1 MNPFLF
7 LFALLSL
14 LLSSCENTT
23 HNNKTVMKNDEF
35 EWQETLSCPPGYAID
50 VFAGGLSSKRGFTSL
65 FLGTH
70 TGKSGWGS
78 DGRSMTY
85 GVKTLPN
92 HLHLI
97 WVSHFEHKFYEV
109 DTPIDYQ
116 KMVDL
121 FNEGYYLASDDP
133 DNPDPYWRNYDSIV
147 VGLAPG
153 GVVVVWVAGLGRQIE
168 IGRYQ
173 GKEITFTQ
181 EEIAALPPGA
191 RKNMHSIEYQN
202 NIIYHWNMIPKDIL
216 EKIKDKSVPY
226 GLWDTYR
233 QKYHWQL
240 RFLFLH
246 NEKIKDVYFNLY
258 NGEKEELY
266 GEAETDKYPIIPE
279 FLRWT
284 THKERAIPKIIAFKW
299 IAEDNLY
306 GCYIEFDEEEI
317 FNTFKRILGDNPN
330 APITVQIYVNTD
342 RTRATVELVNGEES
356 LGVFNS
362 KIKIGKRRS
371 L

>member
-65 FLGTH
+65 FLGTY
-70 TGKSGWGS
+70 TGKRGWGAGS
-78 DGRSMTY
+78 SGMTY

-121 FNEGYYLASDDP
+121 FNEGYYLASDDR
-133 DNPDPYWRNYDSIV
+133 DNPDPYWQNYDSIV

-153 GVVVVWVAGLGRQIE
+153 GVVVVWIAGLGRQIE

-191 RKNMHSIEYQN
+191 RKNMHSLEYQN

-216 EKIKDKSVPY
+216 EKIKDKPVPY

-246 NEKIKDVYFNLY
+246 NEKIKDIYFNLY
-258 NGEKEELY
+258 NGEKEQLY

-284 THKERAIPKIIAFKW
+284 TRKERAIPKIISFGY
-299 IAEDNLY
+299 IVDNEEY
-306 GCYIEFDEEEI
+306 GCTIKFDEKEI

-362 KIKIGKRRS
+362 KIKIGKYE
-371 L
+371 